1 MLSRFGHVLSHTSRG
16 EHCTLSLQGYLQLL
30 KSLKWLKRLAVA
42 TAAKG
47 LSLYRQGH
55 AQRERK
61 EYGFTRTLVR
71 EPKEDLR
78 P

>member
-16 EHCTLSLQGYLQLL
+16 EPYTLSYQGYLQLL
-30 KSLKWLKRLAVA
+30 KSLKWHKLLAVV

-55 AQRERK
+55 ARCECTV
-61 EYGFTRTLVR
+61 YGLTRTLVR

>member
-1 MLSRFGHVLSHTSRG
+1 MLSHTSRV
-16 EHCTLSLQGYLQLL
+16 EPCTLSYQGYLQLL
-30 KSLKWLKRLAVA
+30 SSLKWHKLLAVV

-61 EYGFTRTLVR
+61 EYGLTRTLVL
-71 EPKEDLR
+71 ELK
-78 P
+78 